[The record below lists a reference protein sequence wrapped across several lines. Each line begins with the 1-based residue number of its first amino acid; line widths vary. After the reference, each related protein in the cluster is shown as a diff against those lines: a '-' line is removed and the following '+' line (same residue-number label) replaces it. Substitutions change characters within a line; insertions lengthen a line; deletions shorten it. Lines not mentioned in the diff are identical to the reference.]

1 MSRPALPTSR
11 EFITR
16 LLQSLPLPLPSVD
29 ATSNISASNP
39 LHLAS
44 EATKKQLLALHVLVP
59 NEFLPALDLLDR
71 RLVTRFWI
79 RDHSGGDASSAVAP
93 VENVGDTSFTME
105 LRSRGHISE
114 NEEAAQSIDDDT
126 ERGGEVS
133 NPNSPR
139 ATGPIDPD
147 TEMMDA
153 MPPISQ
159 LEESLHPL
167 WDDKEGLHIKSEEED
182 LAAQYS
188 TRKAKEDKKGKDT
201 VYYVRSAQQRSSRF
215 SASYDS
221 TTTYE
226 VRLTAWNCSCP
237 AFAFAAFPSTYSDP
251 PVPAHEPHNEQS
263 GDGNVVLDIRKRQKD
278 AAWSFGGVSLG
289 PGTPPVC
296 KHLLACVL
304 VERCAMFAGFLEEK
318 EVSVDEAA
326 GWAAG
331 WGD

>member
-1 MSRPALPTSR
+1 MSHPALPTSR

-16 LLQSLPLPLPSVD
+16 LLQSIPSVD
-29 ATSNISASNP
+29 TTSNISASNP

-44 EATKKQLLALHVLVP
+44 ETTKRQLLALHVLVP

-71 RLVTRFWI
+71 RLVTRYWI
-79 RDHSGGDASSAVAP
+79 HDHSRVDTSSAVAP
-93 VENVGDTSFTME
+93 VETVGDASFTTE
-105 LRSRGHISE
+105 LRSREHISE
-114 NEEAAQSIDDDT
+114 NEEAAQSIEVDT
-126 ERGGEVS
+126 ERGGEGS
-133 NPNSPR
+133 KPSSSG
-139 ATGPIDPD
+139 ATGSIDAD
-147 TEMMDA
+147 TEMIGA
-153 MPPISQ
+153 MLPISQ

-167 WDDKEGLHIKSEEED
+167 WNGKEGLHIKSEEED
-182 LAAQYS
+182 QAAQYS
-188 TRKAKEDKKGKDT
+188 TRKTKEDKKGKDT
-201 VYYVRSAQQRSSRF
+201 VYYVRSAQQRPSRF

-237 AFAFAAFPSTYSDP
+237 AFAFAAFPSTFSDLSI
-251 PVPAHEPHNEQS
+251 PAHESHEEQS
-263 GDGNVVLDIRKRQKD
+263 GGGNAALDMRKRQKD

-289 PGTPPVC
+289 PGIPPVC